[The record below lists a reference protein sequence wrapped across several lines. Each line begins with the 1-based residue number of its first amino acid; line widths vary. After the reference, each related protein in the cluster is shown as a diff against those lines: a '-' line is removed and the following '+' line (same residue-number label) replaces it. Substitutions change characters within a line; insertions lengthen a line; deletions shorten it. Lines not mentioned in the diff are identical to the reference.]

1 MAAERQK
8 CACPPLQRSKLGEN
22 VLELIMDRHGRA
34 PLGLPNEA
42 YYSNFLGRGHIKEVI
57 DAITLE
63 IDSFNIGI
71 THRSL
76 CLALKRTGTTMAS
89 LMRKRVHT
97 MMRIG
102 GLYYPRCFVEGISK
116 NAESMKVRNT
126 TWKSNWVK
134 IETLECVS
142 VDLPY

>member
-8 CACPPLQRSKLGEN
+8 CACPPLRPKLGEN
-22 VLELIMDRHGRA
+22 VLKLIMDYHGRA

-42 YYSNFLGRGHIKEVI
+42 YYSNFLGRGHIKAVI
-57 DAITLE
+57 DAITHD
-63 IDSFNIGI
+63 IDSFDIAI
-71 THRSL
+71 THRFLSL
-76 CLALKRTGTTMAS
+76 VLKRTGTTMTS
-89 LMRKRVHT
+89 LMQKRVHT
-97 MMRIG
+97 WMRIR

-116 NAESMKVRNT
+116 NGKSIKVRNYS
-126 TWKSNWVK
+126 WKGKWAN